1 MKHHLQ
7 ILFIQTKQKSGKTF
21 IVKAIAEAEN
31 EQEYKID
38 IVRVSTNTDLEFL
51 KVNDI
56 ERQPDE
62 IGGNTYTVTIGK
74 NDISAAIEVQ
84 TIHKYANI
92 RLGDNISEKHN
103 AKGNVNCE
111 DLRIKQFVVPIV
123 VTAPDGKTIRTY
135 NVILVR
141 DENSYITG
149 KILTENVNGE
159 HISKITVYRT
169 YEVDVENEKGE
180 VFIETRTEMFKEEMT
195 KQDGTFKIRMYVPG
209 EDDPELLNSKYTLVV
224 EKDGYLDYTVEGIT
238 IVEEE
243 SIDIGEYNLIAGD
256 LVKTGEIEIDDLV
269 SINDHFGITIT
280 SIEGEIDVNEKYDL
294 NGDGVVNMLD
304 RNIIKKNYGKT
315 AEKIIWQ
322 ELETKLQEKLL

>member
-1 MKHHLQ
+1 
-7 ILFIQTKQKSGKTF
+7 
-21 IVKAIAEAEN
+21 
-31 EQEYKID
+31 
-38 IVRVSTNTDLEFL
+38 
-51 KVNDI
+51 
-56 ERQPDE
+56 
-62 IGGNTYTVTIGK
+62 
-74 NDISAAIEVQ
+74 
-84 TIHKYANI
+84 
-92 RLGDNISEKHN
+92 
-103 AKGNVNCE
+103 
-111 DLRIKQFVVPIV
+111 
-123 VTAPDGKTIRTY
+123 
-135 NVILVR
+135 
-141 DENSYITG
+141 
-149 KILTENVNGE
+149 
-159 HISKITVYRT
+159 
-169 YEVDVENEKGE
+169 
-180 VFIETRTEMFKEEMT
+180 MT

-315 AEKIIWQ
+315 AEKIICQ
-322 ELETKLQEKLL
+322 